1 VSAIWSY
8 VVVILAGMAE
18 ITRADV
24 DEWVEMIARL
34 HDNTATDP
42 GDEREAERAA
52 AMLWSGFGYLDAPTD
67 VLRMFVQAI
76 EVGYM
81 AALGDVRDGKITTE
95 S

>member
-1 VSAIWSY
+1 
-8 VVVILAGMAE
+8 MAE
-18 ITRADV
+18 VTRKDV

-34 HDNTATDP
+34 HDNTATDL
-42 GDEREAERAA
+42 GDEREAERAV
-52 AMLWSGFGYLDAPTD
+52 AMLWSGFGYLDAPLD

-81 AALGDVRDGKITTE
+81 AALADVRDGKVTVE